1 MNQEQDYVRLI
12 EQVAELQTS
21 HDIDGLLRLF
31 AHDAVFEDVAL
42 GLVAKGHA
50 EIREMF
56 EEIYAAMPDYAQTLA
71 STLINEERGAA
82 EWVMSG
88 TLVNDYMEQPAS
100 GKSFSLRAAASIRFS
115 QGRITHWTDYWSVLA
130 FKEQVEIG

>member
-1 MNQEQDYVRLI
+1 MNQEQEYVRLI
-12 EQVAELQTS
+12 EQVAALQTS

-31 AHDAVFEDVAL
+31 AEDAVFEDVAL
-42 GLVAKGHA
+42 GLVAKGHG

-56 EEIYAAMPDYAQTLA
+56 EEIYEAMPDYAQTLA
-71 STLINEERGAA
+71 SSMANEESGAA

-88 TLVNDYMEQPAS
+88 TLTGDYMEQPAS

-115 QGRITHWTDYWSVLA
+115 QGRITHWTDYWSVAA
-130 FKEQVEIG
+130 FREQVSLE